1 MCIRDRLYFTDGT
14 SKEALISKIDGYKVV
29 TTGSAKAGEVLV
41 SGSSSDT
48 GTAGSA
54 GYSKAMTS
62 IVDRVYTFS
71 VDGDKYE
78 IKTISDSNKA
88 GFKGQNTVNSYAD
101 KTLTLKDN
109 STAKI
114 ADDAVI
120 FVEGADDTKVRCV

>member
-1 MCIRDRLYFTDGT
+1 
-14 SKEALISKIDGYKVV
+14 
-29 TTGSAKAGEVLV
+29 
-41 SGSSSDT
+41 
-48 GTAGSA
+48 
-54 GYSKAMTS
+54 MTS

-120 FVEGADDTKVRCV
+120 FRGRCRRHQGCLWRHCKRLGQGFDFLYRGQQHCAVL